1 MKTIILDDGI
11 EYVIIKELLI
21 DNIKYTLFS
30 NIQDPEDICL
40 RKTIIENNEKYYIG
54 LDNEKEVEKV
64 LMHIS
69 KEILLEI
76 KES

>member
-1 MKTIILDDGI
+1 M
-11 EYVIIKELLI
+11 
-21 DNIKYTLFS
+21 
-30 NIQDPEDICL
+30 
-40 RKTIIENNEKYYIG
+40 KTIIENNEKYYIG

-69 KEILLEI
+69 KEILLEM